1 MSPRLSCRLARYAFC
16 ALLLGVVAD
25 ATAAL
30 PANGMAPFFL
40 ATRGAPLAQVLREF
54 GAHYNMSVIVS
65 PQVDAAFI
73 GSLHDLAP
81 EQVLDRLAQ
90 LYQLTWYY
98 DGQTLYVYKAQE
110 IRSQLITP
118 AYLPVQTLMT
128 QLRGIGL
135 LDARQ
140 CRVRV
145 VPASNAMEVSGV
157 PVCVERVAQFAQ
169 RIDEQKLND
178 EQNREGIQFFPLKY
192 ATAADTQYS
201 YRTQQVQLPGVVSIL
216 KEMAQGRALPLTESQ
231 GPAPSNDRLTPT
243 FSADERQNAVI
254 VRDRKINLPLY
265 ADLIAQLDHRP
276 RLVEISVAIIDVNA
290 RDLSQLG
297 VDWSA
302 SARIG
307 GGSVSLNSGGAP
319 TSGSFSSV
327 ISNTGNFM
335 VHLNALEQNE
345 KAQILSRPSIVTL
358 NNLQAVLD
366 RNITFYTKVVSEKSA
381 QLDSISTGSL
391 LRVTPRLVGEGA
403 QSEVMLSLSLQ
414 DGRQIVGL
422 SKEEP
427 LPQTMNSEITTQTL
441 LKAGQSLLLGGFI
454 QDELSESARK
464 IPLLGDIPVL
474 GKLFSTTQKSQ
485 RHTVRL
491 FLIQADPQRDN

>member
-1 MSPRLSCRLARYAFC
+1 MNLRLCLRLARY
-16 ALLLGVVAD
+16 LSSVILLGS
-25 ATAAL
+25 ATAGAAAL
-30 PANGMAPFFL
+30 PANASAPFFL
-40 ATRGAPLAQVLREF
+40 ATRGTPLAQVLREL
-54 GAHYNMSVIVS
+54 GAYYRVPVIVS

-73 GSLHDLAP
+73 GSLRDLKP
-81 EQVLDRLAQ
+81 EQVLNRLAQ
-90 LYQLTWYY
+90 LYQLAWYY

-110 IRSQLITP
+110 INSQLITP
-118 AYLPVQTLMT
+118 AYLPVKTLMG
-128 QLRGIGL
+128 QLHNIGL
-135 LDARQ
+135 LDPQQ
-140 CRVRV
+140 CRVRT

-157 PVCVERVAQFAQ
+157 PVCVERVAQFAR

-192 ATAADTQYS
+192 ATAADTHYS

-216 KEMAQGRALPLTESQ
+216 KEMAQGRALPLTEN
-231 GPAPSNDRLTPT
+231 PEPTPSNDRLTPT

-276 RLVEISVAIIDVNA
+276 QLVEISVTIIDVNA
-290 RDLSQLG
+290 QDLSQFG

-319 TSGSFSSV
+319 RSGSFSSV

-335 VHLNALEQNE
+335 LHLSALEQNA

-366 RNITFYTKVVSEKSA
+366 RNITFYTKVATEKSA

-391 LRVTPRLVGEGA
+391 LRVTPRVVDEGA

-414 DGRQIVGL
+414 DGRQIDSF

-491 FLIQADPQRDN
+491 FLIQADPQRQN